1 MRTIVITGASD
12 GIGAAASRQLAETG
26 ARLIL
31 VGRSDEKTRMIAAAT
46 GAEHHVADFTKLDDV
61 RRLADELNKACERID
76 VLANNA
82 GGMFSG
88 PTVTQDGFE
97 KTFQINHLA
106 PYLLTHMLIDTLLDS
121 RAAVVNTSSIGAR
134 LFGHI
139 DFEDL
144 NNWEGFSPNKAYGD
158 AKLANILF
166 TKELHE
172 RFHGRGLSSV
182 AFHPGNVA
190 TNFASDTDS
199 FFQHVYH
206 GVLRA
211 FLISPDRGGHACGTS
226 LRVIRA
232 RLGHQGS
239 TTGHRAGSDGRT
251 GRPMTPTSRLSTGG
265 EARPCSA
272 STGEAHAP
280 TTPRL
285 QVSGLSDLDP

>member
-26 ARLIL
+26 ARLII
-31 VGRSDEKTRMIAAAT
+31 VGRSPEKTSAVAAVT
-46 GAEHHVADFTKLDDV
+46 GAEHYVADFARLDDV
-61 RRLADELNKACERID
+61 RRLAGELNEVCERID

-97 KTFQINHLA
+97 KTFQVNHLA
-106 PYLLTHMLIDTLLDS
+106 PYLLTHLLIDKLIGS
-121 RAAVVNTSSIGAR
+121 RSAVVNTSSIGAR

-139 DFEDL
+139 DLEDL
-144 NNWEGFSPNKAYGD
+144 NNWAGFSPNKAYGD

-199 FFQHVYH
+199 YFQRVYH
-206 GVLRA
+206 GALRA
-211 FLISPDRGGHACGTS
+211 FLISPEQGG
-226 LRVIRA
+226 A
-232 RLGHQGS
+232 RLRHFIEGQPG
-239 TTGHRAGSDGRT
+239 RAWTSGEYYGAPGRIGRT
-251 GRPMTPTSRLSTGG
+251 NRQAYDAGIAVEHWRRSAAMLSI
-265 EARPCSA
+265 
-272 STGEAHAP
+272 
-280 TTPRL
+280 
-285 QVSGLSDLDP
+285 DW